1 MGGRRLLPKESLSHL
16 SQLRGHCGR
25 DSMSDNDPAKRVA
38 AFEAIVSIALEEAQS
53 ENSRWYGRDVER
65 ADVEKRIRR
74 ETDVEVSTRTVDR
87 ALKDAES
94 LDWIVHKRKGY
105 DSGRKAEQWG
115 PAEGETENP
124 V

>member
-1 MGGRRLLPKESLSHL
+1 MTE
-16 SQLRGHCGR
+16 
-25 DSMSDNDPAKRVA
+25 PAKRVA
-38 AFEAIVSIALEEAQS
+38 AFEAIVSIALEEAHS
-53 ENSRWYGRDVER
+53 SSSRWYGRDVER

-105 DSGRKAEQWG
+105 DSGPKAEQWE
-115 PAEGETENP
+115 PTETETENP